1 MKETEK
7 KNTKPRRWNDFLSS
21 QTRRV
26 NSQKNPGK
34 DKAHY
39 TRFKVIEQILVMATA
54 QFQKKVNWPT
64 SQVEDSDRNSHI
76 HAAIDKVL
84 LTKMRVREKTHSST
98 NGAEKIVIPHIKG
111 CNQIIN
117 CHPF

>member
-26 NSQKNPGK
+26 NRQKNPGK

-39 TRFKVIEQILVMATA
+39 TRFKVI
-54 QFQKKVNWPT
+54 
-64 SQVEDSDRNSHI
+64 
-76 HAAIDKVL
+76 
-84 LTKMRVREKTHSST
+84 
-98 NGAEKIVIPHIKG
+98 G
-111 CNQIIN
+111 
-117 CHPF
+117 